1 MFYLILRVDHKL
13 FSFSF
18 SFTCC
23 GMAMYAFLSSSSRS
37 GGGSSSSLRAVAT
50 NGCRRKYV
58 INEKKAFTDLG
69 LVM

>member
-1 MFYLILRVDHKL
+1 MFYLFLRVDHKL
-13 FSFSF
+13 FSFI
-18 SFTCC
+18 FTCC

-50 NGCRRKYV
+50 NGCSRKYV
-58 INEKKAFTDLG
+58 INEKKAVTDVG